1 MSSNFQE
8 RFRFT
13 FLSAE
18 VLLEGVSVA
27 NEEVNEKYNIPL
39 GTPFASIV
47 MLDSCKATE
56 NNTEL
61 FHIPANAHMVVLF
74 DSVTINDT
82 LKNKIYNLRALV
94 DSDKPSIKKVIDK
107 INNQLASQR
116 LGTKICN

>member
-82 LKNKIYNLRALV
+82 LKNKIYNLRALLHYY
-94 DSDKPSIKKVIDK
+94 ITLLK
-107 INNQLASQR
+107 IESRNLKLNFPKSQ
-116 LGTKICN
+116 TSEKSF